1 MPTHNIG
8 QCPLQFD
15 EYFLTFFSS
24 FSKSPKNR
32 MNGVDVVL
40 VIVYK
45 DNDTY
50 SKLHWDKPMSKP
62 ETTATTATRDKY

>member
-1 MPTHNIG
+1 
-8 QCPLQFD
+8 
-15 EYFLTFFSS
+15 
-24 FSKSPKNR
+24 

>member
-1 MPTHNIG
+1 
-8 QCPLQFD
+8 
-15 EYFLTFFSS
+15 
-24 FSKSPKNR
+24 

-62 ETTATTATRDKY
+62 ETTATTATRDKYWFQVSVTRFSPVYLLYK